1 MIYILAGI
9 IGSVALIGAADLIVK
24 VWDKL
29 DPPEKKAAPVVGAT
43 EAARWN
49 RLYTPVSTSTIP
61 KSGGKHN
68 ANFQ

>member
-9 IGSVALIGAADLIVK
+9 IGGVALIGAADLIVK
-24 VWDKL
+24 AWDKL
-29 DPPEKKAAPVVGAT
+29 DPPEKKAAPAVGTT

-61 KSGGKHN
+61 KSGGKYN

>member
-1 MIYILAGI
+1 MIYVLAGNIVI
-9 IGSVALIGAADLIVK
+9 IGIIAVVDLIVK
-24 VWDKL
+24 AWGKL